1 MTGNL
6 YRQYADGRARKSPL
20 AADCVKAWAVGGL
33 ICAAGEGLRRLYL
46 PLTDNPDD
54 AGLLV
59 SATLIVLTALLT
71 GLGVFDKIAR
81 HAGGG
86 TLVPITGFANSI
98 ASAAM
103 DSKSEGFVTGVG
115 VKIFTVAGPVI
126 LYGTAAGM
134 IWGVILWLSGQF

>member
-1 MTGNL
+1 MKISIRTFILIGL
-6 YRQYADGRARKSPL
+6 LL
-20 AADCVKAWAVGGL
+20 ASVAL
-33 ICAAGEGLRRLYL
+33 FLF
-46 PLTDNPDD
+46 TD
-54 AGLLV
+54 AGYAAFLVVLL
-59 SATLIVLTALLT
+59 AVLLGGAALVT

-103 DSKSEGFVTGVG
+103 DSKSEGFITGVG

-134 IWGVILWLSGQF
+134 IWGFVLWLSGRF

>member
-1 MTGNL
+1 MTGQT
-6 YRQYADGRARKSPL
+6 YRKYADARAKKSPL
-20 AADCVKAWAVGGL
+20 LSDCAKAWAVGGT
-33 ICAAGEGLRRLYL
+33 ICAAGEVLRRVYL
-46 PLTDNPDD
+46 SLLNDPED
-54 AGLLV
+54 AGLMV
-59 SATLIVLTALLT
+59 SVTFIVLTALLT
-71 GLGVFDKIAR
+71 GLGVFDKLAR

-98 ASAAM
+98 AAAAM

-134 IWGVILWLSGQF
+134 VYGAVLWIAGLL